1 VNRSTGCSIRGLIHV
16 QRGVHATLDEQHD
29 EVSVV
34 LRANHY
40 LAGVLDL
47 VCGQCG
53 PAGEIHFQRSYLRVL
68 PCLSKQRTCAPHP
81 DGLQLGLIRPSRSR
95 KQSSRISKTQQRQS
109 ACGHTRSCQDRPP
122 AKPRTA
128 DGLITGTVLLGKG
141 EIRLGARGAA
151 LVNLTGADFQ
161 GAVADRLG

>member
-1 VNRSTGCSIRGLIHV
+1 LIHV
-16 QRGVHATLDEQHD
+16 QRSVHATLDYQHD
-29 EVSVV
+29 EVSAA
-34 LRANHY
+34 LGANHY
-40 LAGVLDL
+40 LAGVLGL
-47 VCGQCG
+47 VCGQGG

-81 DGLQLGLIRPSRSR
+81 DGLQLGLIRPSRSC

-109 ACGHTRSCQDRPP
+109 ACDHTSSCQDRPS

-128 DGLITGTVLLGKG
+128 DGFITGTVQLRKG
-141 EIRLGARGAA
+141 EIRLRAWGTA